1 MYLVSNVSVQ
11 QWGAMQH
18 RMGTQRESV
27 RLESFGAATG
37 PTVELGSMRSADPP
51 PPSRA
56 AQAAIAPKSVNV
68 AVRACSQF
76 AALSYKNLILLLRFW
91 RSSLCIVLAP
101 MILIIIVG
109 CVAMAETSAA
119 GDGVPTPLP
128 FATLSSASGRA
139 NEGFPL
145 CRVFDGADGKYGLGT
160 PIPGAKCNSLL
171 FAPSGNPE
179 VLKVRPVVC
188 GVWWV

>member
-1 MYLVSNVSVQ
+1 MKS
-11 QWGAMQH
+11 H
-18 RMGTQRESV
+18 RLGTPRESV
-27 RLESFGAATG
+27 RLESFGPATG

-51 PPSRA
+51 PLSPA
-56 AQAAIAPKSVNV
+56 APAATAPAATAPKPVNV
-68 AVRACSQF
+68 ALRACSQF
-76 AALSYKNLILLLRFW
+76 AALSYKNLILILRFW

-128 FATLSSASGRA
+128 FATLSSSSGRA

-171 FAPSGNPE
+171 FAPSSNPE
-179 VLKVRPVVC
+179 VLKVRCAVY
-188 GVWWV
+188 